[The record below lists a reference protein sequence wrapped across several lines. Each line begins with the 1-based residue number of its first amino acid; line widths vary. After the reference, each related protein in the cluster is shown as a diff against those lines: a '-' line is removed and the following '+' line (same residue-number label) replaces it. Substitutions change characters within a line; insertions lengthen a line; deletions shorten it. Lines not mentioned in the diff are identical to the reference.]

1 MSTDQDLAIA
11 RKGRIIAVV
20 IAGGGLSAI
29 LAPWLIQVFG
39 LPIRYEMLF
48 YFSALA
54 AFIWAL
60 VNIYQIW
67 RMRQDSQR

>member
-1 MSTDQDLAIA
+1 MSTEQDKAVA

-39 LPIRYEMLF
+39 LPMRYEMLF
-48 YFSALA
+48 YFGALA

-60 VNIYQIW
+60 VNIYQLW
-67 RMRQDSQR
+67 RLRQDSQR